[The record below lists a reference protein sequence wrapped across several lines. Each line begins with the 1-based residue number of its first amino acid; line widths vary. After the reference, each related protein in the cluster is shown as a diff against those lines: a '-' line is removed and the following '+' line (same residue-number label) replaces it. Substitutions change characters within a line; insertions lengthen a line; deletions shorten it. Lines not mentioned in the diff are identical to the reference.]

1 MTTVPTHPDSALT
14 LLFGPGDRNPELMDT
29 ILTASNGGD
38 LDRALKKLPPPT
50 RDVAAREVTTATA
63 ELLDINL
70 VDVLLRGWRE
80 YADLTSA
87 ARRTLAA
94 PDTSELVS
102 LTSHRVR
109 MSQQPSVAVLVDGRQ
124 VADLRLGLSLVFEVK
139 AVLARVRAGQLV
151 AVVSGN
157 CDVTATLAIDD
168 VDIVSKQAQF
178 ELPGEAAL
186 TKPLRLL
193 PARDYP
199 PGDDGAKMA
208 DAAAA
213 VSPDGTVHT
222 HTLNNNAEGHERQK
236 QAVQIN
242 ALAATAS
249 PVAPKA
255 DNEQAGRLRKL
266 QELQEAGLLNQGEYE
281 DKRAEII
288 SSI

>member
-1 MTTVPTHPDSALT
+1 
-14 LLFGPGDRNPELMDT
+14 
-29 ILTASNGGD
+29 
-38 LDRALKKLPPPT
+38 
-50 RDVAAREVTTATA
+50 
-63 ELLDINL
+63 
-70 VDVLLRGWRE
+70 
-80 YADLTSA
+80 
-87 ARRTLAA
+87 
-94 PDTSELVS
+94 
-102 LTSHRVR
+102 
-109 MSQQPSVAVLVDGRQ
+109 

-168 VDIVSKQAQF
+168 IDIVSKQAQF

-199 PGDDGAKMA
+199 PGDDEAKTA
-208 DAAAA
+208 DDAAA
-213 VSPDGTVHT
+213 VFPDGTVHT
-222 HTLNNNAEGHERQK
+222 HTLNNNAEVRERQK
-236 QAVQIN
+236 QAVQVD
-242 ALAATAS
+242 ALAGTAS

-255 DNEQAGRLRKL
+255 DNEQAARLRKL
-266 QELQEAGLLNQGEYE
+266 QELQEAGLVSQEEYE